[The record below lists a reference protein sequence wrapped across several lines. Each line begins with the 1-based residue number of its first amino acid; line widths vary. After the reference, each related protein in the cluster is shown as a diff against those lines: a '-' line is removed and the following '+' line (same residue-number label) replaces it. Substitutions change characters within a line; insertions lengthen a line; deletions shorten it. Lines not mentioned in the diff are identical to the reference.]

1 MFNSLINR
9 IKGRF
14 SKRDKGLPPQDFFQQ
29 IKDKQQRITLQML
42 VAVKASLADEIKQFL
57 DNGQV
62 ESAARLLFHLN
73 CINREQAVIDSGLTT
88 YVYRDDLDVFIT
100 SVSKNV
106 VKIIDLA
113 HYERK
118 IPKEQ
123 SEQIQ
128 KVKDLFDEVYIVFT
142 DYTGVEERKVA
153 HKDRAKDPIAFG
165 AFKSKDNKIWNHRF
179 YYICDWTDDYCDL
192 TLDKFVAEMM
202 EANYLEPVHTAADI
216 TIEELEQRIA
226 AAKQDVNKE
235 QETHWSTL
243 VTLAPRDDHE

>member
-1 MFNSLINR
+1 M
-9 IKGRF
+9 
-14 SKRDKGLPPQDFFQQ
+14 
-29 IKDKQQRITLQML
+29 
-42 VAVKASLADEIKQFL
+42 
-57 DNGQV
+57 
-62 ESAARLLFHLN
+62 FHLN

-88 YVYRDDLDVFIT
+88 YVYRDDLDAFIT

-153 HKDRAKDPIAFG
+153 HKDRAQDPIAFG
-165 AFKSKDNKIWNHRF
+165 VFKSKNNKIWNHRF
-179 YYICDWTDDYCDL
+179 YYICDWTDEYCDL

-202 EANYLEPVHTAADI
+202 EANYLEPVHTAVDI
-216 TIEELEQRIA
+216 TVEELEQRIA
-226 AAKQDVNKE
+226 AAKQGVDNE
-235 QETHWSTL
+235 QETHWITL
-243 VTLAPRDDHE
+243 ANLAPRDNDE

>member
-1 MFNSLINR
+1 MFKTILNR

-14 SKRDKGLPPQDFFQQ
+14 FEQDKGLPPQDFFQQ
-29 IKDKQQRITLQML
+29 IKDKQQRVTLQML

-62 ESAARLLFHLN
+62 ESAERLLFHLN
-73 CINREQAVIDSGLTT
+73 CINREQAVIDHGLTT

-118 IPKEQ
+118 IPREQ

-128 KVKDLFDEVYIVFT
+128 KVKNLFDEVYIVFT
-142 DYTGVEERKVA
+142 DYTGVEERKIK

-165 AFKSKDNKIWNHRF
+165 VFKSRDNKIWNHRF

-192 TLDKFVAEMM
+192 TLDKFVTEMI
-202 EANYLEPVHTAADI
+202 EADHLEPVHTAVDI
-216 TIEELEQRIA
+216 TVEELEQRIA
-226 AAKQDVNKE
+226 AAKQGINEEHD
-235 QETHWSTL
+235 THWSTL
-243 VTLAPRDDHE
+243 VTLAPRDDL